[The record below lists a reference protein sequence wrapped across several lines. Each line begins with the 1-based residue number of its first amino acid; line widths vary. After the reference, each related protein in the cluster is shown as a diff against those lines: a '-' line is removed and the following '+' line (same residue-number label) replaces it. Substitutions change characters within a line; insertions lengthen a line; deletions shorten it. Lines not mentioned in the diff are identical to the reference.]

1 MVVKESSI
9 PILPLV
15 KKSTDDVGM
24 SKTDLPMR
32 AVVRMTNIRKNH

>member
-15 KKSTDDVGM
+15 KKSTDNVGM

-32 AVVRMTNIRKNH
+32 AVYV